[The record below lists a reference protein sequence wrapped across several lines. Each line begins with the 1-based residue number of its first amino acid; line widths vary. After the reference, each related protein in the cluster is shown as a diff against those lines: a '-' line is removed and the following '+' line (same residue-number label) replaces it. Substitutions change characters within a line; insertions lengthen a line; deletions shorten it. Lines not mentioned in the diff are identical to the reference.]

1 MSEALSPVK
10 EPVTDR
16 PAESLSVVIPFYNE
30 AGNILPLLRE
40 AQAAL
45 AQYPGDWEL
54 IVVND
59 GSRDSTEQELEAARR
74 ELGTHIYPIHFARN
88 FGQTAAMQ
96 AGIEVARGD
105 LIVTLDGDGQN
116 DPGDIP
122 AMIDYLHQQDLDMV
136 AGWRKNRQDGRINR
150 KLPSK
155 IANWIIRKATGVT
168 VQDYGC
174 SLKLYR
180 ATVIKQVV
188 LMGEMHRF
196 IPAWVAS
203 VTDPRRIGQ
212 LAVNHRARTI
222 GESKYGISRT
232 IRVVLD
238 LLSVMFFMR
247 FSRRP
252 GHFFGSLGLASGLL
266 GSVILSYL
274 LLVKIIQGADIGGR
288 PLLFVGILLVTA
300 GIQLVTTGVLA
311 EMQTRNAPS
320 PSYPVKQA
328 EAVSE
333 RVWYQADDPR

>member
-1 MSEALSPVK
+1 MSERLSPVK
-10 EPVTDR
+10 V
-16 PAESLSVVIPFYNE
+16 PAASLSVVIPFYNE
-30 AGNILPLLRE
+30 AGNILPLLTE
-40 AQAAL
+40 AQTAL
-45 AQYPGDWEL
+45 ADYPGAWEL

-59 GSRDSTEQELEAARR
+59 GSSDSTERELEEARKA
-74 ELGTHIYPIHFARN
+74 LGDHVYPIHFARN

-96 AGIEVARGD
+96 AGIEAAEGE

-116 DPGDIP
+116 DPADIP
-122 AMIDYLHQQDLDMV
+122 AMIDYLHRQDLDMV
-136 AGWRKNRQDGRINR
+136 AGWRKHRQDGSINR

-155 IANWIIRKATGVT
+155 IANWIIRKVTGVT

-180 ATVIKQVV
+180 AAVIKQVV

-203 VTDPRRIGQ
+203 VTDPQRIGQ

-252 GHFFGSLGLASGLL
+252 GHFFGSLGLASGLF
-266 GSVILSYL
+266 GSLILAYL
-274 LLVKIIQGADIGGR
+274 LLIKMIQGADVGGR
-288 PLLFVGILLVTA
+288 PLLFIGILLVIA
-300 GIQLVTTGVLA
+300 GVQLVTTGVLA
-311 EMQTRNAPS
+311 EIQTRNAAS
-320 PSYPVKQA
+320 PSYPIKKQ
-328 EAVSE
+328 
-333 RVWYQADDPR
+333 QAQAARAWHRASADGE